1 MSALSPQH
9 PVALRTGH
17 PGVLQPVIP
26 TAPLHPNPNPTPK
39 LMVQNGKGHL
49 LAEKPPQSLLFAIW
63 TGSLGTAASYQGRL
77 TDFRGHGRKV
87 GGLQTCTVH
96 DIFAQS
102 IGVRRGMSPPAAVA
116 PSECSESTGV
126 VLLGECSCTRLGQ
139 AA

>member
-77 TDFRGHGRKV
+77 PVADRLQGAWEEGGRAANVHG
-87 GGLQTCTVH
+87 
-96 DIFAQS
+96 A
-102 IGVRRGMSPPAAVA
+102 
-116 PSECSESTGV
+116 
-126 VLLGECSCTRLGQ
+126 
-139 AA
+139 